1 MKRDLGKMTITAN
14 QGQSYNKNKQENYRS
29 TYNLLLVRLL
39 GFCQWWTRLKKILRF
54 IEPNT
59 FKT

>member
-39 GFCQWWTRLKKILRF
+39 GFCQ
-54 IEPNT
+54 
-59 FKT
+59 